1 MLSSKNLRNIF
12 TKKIIEISK
21 DGVNHLIGKIFKTKR
36 GHKVSKTQ
44 GISYSRIREVFKDYI
59 TDITANPEKYSLH
72 SLRAEGASAAASNG
86 VTDRLMSKKGR
97 ARNGF
102 IKDSVSTRLSVFK
115 MLRL

>member
-12 TKKIIEISK
+12 TKKVIEISK

-59 TDITANPEKYSLH
+59 TDKIANAEKYGLH
-72 SLRAEGASAAASNG
+72 TGLGELQLQSAMAW
-86 VTDRLMSKKGR
+86 
-97 ARNGF
+97 
-102 IKDSVSTRLSVFK
+102 
-115 MLRL
+115 

>member
-1 MLSSKNLRNIF
+1 MPSKILEKYLQKTN
-12 TKKIIEISK
+12 IEISK
-21 DGVNHLIGKIFKTKR
+21 DGETPLIGRIFKTKK
-36 GHKVSKTQ
+36 GHKILKTQ

-102 IKDSVSTRLSVFK
+102 IKDSVSTRLSVSK
-115 MLRL
+115 MLGL